1 MPKLS
6 DQFGAIDIYL
16 FDQLLRD
23 RIVPGHRVLDV
34 GCGPGRNLEYM
45 LRSGFVVHAGA
56 VDEEC
61 VSRVRALVAQ
71 LAPKLEGER
80 VHLARL
86 EALPFADDA
95 FDAVIVIAVLHFA
108 RDLRHFEEMLAELV
122 RVIAPG
128 GMFLARVASDIGL
141 ESAVHPLGD
150 GRYTLP
156 DGTDR
161 FLVNEKMRLDWT
173 ERAGATLLDP
183 IKTTN
188 VQGTRCMTTWT
199 VRLPA

>member
-1 MPKLS
+1 MSSLS

-16 FDQLLRD
+16 FDQLLRE

-34 GCGPGRNLEYM
+34 GCGPGRNLVYL
-45 LRSGFVVHAGA
+45 LRNGFDVHA
-56 VDEEC
+56 VDIDEESVKR
-61 VSRVRALVAQ
+61 VSSLAAQ
-71 LAPKLEGER
+71 LAPNLQGDR
-80 VHLARL
+80 VHLASI
-86 EALPFADDA
+86 EHLPFADDA
-95 FDAVIVIAVLHFA
+95 FDAVIMIAILHFA
-108 RDLRHFEEMLAELV
+108 RDQRHFEEMLAEVV
-122 RVIAPG
+122 RVTAPG

-141 ESAVHPLGD
+141 ESAVRPLGH

-161 FLVNEKMRLDWT
+161 FLVNEKMLLDWT
-173 ERAGATLLDP
+173 ERTGASLLDP

-188 VQGTRCMTTWT
+188 VQGQRCMTTWT